1 MTGVL
6 TREKTQRNETKTQR
20 RQSRGRLEQR
30 LELHSPSQGMPRVT
44 EAVRLKEGFSPRAE
58 PTGVLWDPLDFRHI
72 SRTMREYIFVV
83 FRQQG
88 CNFLKF

>member
-30 LELHSPSQGMPRVT
+30 LELHSPSQGMPRVI
-44 EAVRLKEGFSPRAE
+44 RSWKGKEGGFLQQTLQAAQPYQY
-58 PTGVLWDPLDFRHI
+58 LNFRLLA
-72 SRTMREYIFVV
+72 SRTTRGY
-83 FRQQG
+83 
-88 CNFLKF
+88 FLLF